1 MKPMKGKV
9 FKPVMILLLV
19 VLFLVSMAVFLFCR
33 ADQASCMSAFH
44 YVALGDSYSLGQTPY
59 GEAEG
64 YGYTDF
70 IKDKLAAAGVLA
82 EYSKKG
88 AGHGTTDNTLKQ
100 LPSISKLLAD
110 ADIVTL
116 SAGIDDIQNLKEFKA
131 YQTEPSPENM
141 EALKTAAEVKFP
153 EISSNLKQIIG
164 AIKAAHSDSPPSIY
178 LMGYFNVYPYLPE
191 LDAVINS
198 LNNTIL
204 SAAAETD
211 VSYVSTKEVLDKD
224 LRRYLPGDAHPTVE
238 GYEQIAEAFWGMI
251 REDFLAEPS
260 FPKTLNDIN
269 GHWAEARIRKYMNDG
284 IVTGFT
290 DGSFRPDRAVSRAEF
305 ITVINRFFKLADK
318 TEISFPDVSENA
330 WYRAQLEIAVK
341 AGYVAANPMAHFKA
355 DEQVTRQEAAV
366 IIAKK
371 MDFVLSDQGN
381 EAERYE
387 DWQEIPAW
395 SLGSVNA
402 LLRYGI
408 MEGYPDNHFRC
419 QGYVTRAEVLS
430 LLDRLTPYVN

>member
-9 FKPVMILLLV
+9 FKPFMILLLI
-19 VLFLVSMAVFLFCR
+19 VLFLASMAVFLFCR
-33 ADQASCMSAFH
+33 ADQAFCMSAFH
-44 YVALGDSYSLGQTPY
+44 YVALGDSYSLGQAPY

-64 YGYTDF
+64 YGYPDF

-88 AGHGTTDNTLKQ
+88 VSDGTTDDLLRQ
-100 LPSISKLLAD
+100 LPAISQLMAD
-110 ADIVTL
+110 ADIITL
-116 SAGIDDIQNLKEFKA
+116 SAGISDIQNLKEFKD
-131 YQTEPSPENM
+131 YQTKPSPENL
-141 EALKTAAEVKFP
+141 EALKAAAEMKFP
-153 EISSNLKQIIG
+153 EISGSLKQIITE
-164 AIKAAHSDSPPSIY
+164 IKAAHSDAPPSIY

-198 LNNTIL
+198 LNQTIL
-204 SAAAETD
+204 SAAVETD
-211 VSYVSTKEVLDKD
+211 ASYVSTEEVMDKD

-238 GYEQIAEAFWGMI
+238 GYEQIAEAFWEMI
-251 REDFLAEPS
+251 REDLLSEPS
-260 FPKTLNDIN
+260 FAKSLNDIN

-305 ITVINRFFKLADK
+305 ITIINRFFKLKERA
-318 TEISFPDVSENA
+318 EVFYPDVSENA
-330 WYRAQLEIAVK
+330 WYRTELEIAVK
-341 AGYVAANPMAHFKA
+341 AGYIAANHTAHFKA

-371 MDFVLSDQGN
+371 MKFVLSDEGH

-395 SLGSVNA
+395 SIASVNA

-419 QGYVTRAEVLS
+419 QGHVTRAEVLS
-430 LLDRLTPYVN
+430 LIDRLSPYLN